1 MADTICPIGF
11 GDCEDCAH
19 SDTSDGTCKL
29 LGEVIFNKTGLTM
42 PDDISFESFKKWEA
56 IGKKLKETAKSIHF
70 WLGDWLL
77 EGARIFGEMYSQAI
91 DETGFDQKILRND
104 LSVCS
109 RVEKSIRKDSLSFS
123 HHKQVANFKPKLQE
137 FFLTIAEKEG
147 LSNDELRKAIKNFK
161 VLKKGFLND

>member
-1 MADTICPIGF
+1 MADPICPIGF
-11 GDCEDCAH
+11 GDCVH
-19 SDTSDGTCKL
+19 RDTSDGTCKL
-29 LGEVIFNKTGLTM
+29 LGEVIFNKTGLTV
-42 PDDISFESFKKWEA
+42 PDDISFEKWEA
-56 IGKKLKETAKSIHF
+56 VGKKIKETAKSIHF

-91 DETGFDQKILRND
+91 EENGFDQKILQND

-123 HHKQVANFKPKLQE
+123 HHKQVAFFEPKLQE
-137 FFLTIAEKEG
+137 FFLTIAEKES
-147 LSNDELRKAIKNFK
+147 LSNDELRKVIKKFK